1 MSPWKRKNTLSSLM
15 FAAGLTHDT
24 RTVRRVDC
32 NDVYI
37 TNTMR
42 SETYEGKRVVAT
54 EAPFLLFCSTTT
66 SGGQRRVANTAT
78 NTFEIDLHFIIDT
91 GTTV

>member
-1 MSPWKRKNTLSSLM
+1 M

-54 EAPFLLFCSTTT
+54 EAPFLLCSAH
-66 SGGQRRVANTAT
+66 SHVECQRRLANTVT